1 MAAITLKTE
10 SQIAKMR
17 EAGRLTYLTLKLM
30 GELVRPGITT
40 KELDKAAYEFIR
52 DNGAT
57 PSFLDYNGY
66 PASICTSVNEQVVHG
81 IPGEY
86 ELKDGDIVSID
97 VGAYLNGWHG
107 DAARTFIVGEVSPAV
122 KKLVEVTKECFFEGM
137 KMCVAGNE
145 LSAVSAAIQN
155 HAERAGYGVVHELVG
170 HGIGRRMHE
179 EPEVPNFTDP
189 HFPRVRLHAGMT
201 IAIEPMINMGRA
213 DVRVLRD
220 GWTVIAADRKPSAHY
235 ENTVAIT
242 EAGPVIL
249 TAE

>member
-30 GELVRPGITT
+30 GELVRPGIT
-40 KELDKAAYEFIR
+40 KEELDQAAYEFIR
-52 DNGAT
+52 ENGAK
-57 PSFLDYNGY
+57 PSFLDYTGD
-66 PASICTSVNEQVVHG
+66 PASICASVNEQVVHG

-107 DAARTFIVGEVSPAV
+107 DAARTFIVGEASPAV
-122 KKLVEVTKECFFEGM
+122 KKLVEVTKECFFEGL

-155 HAERAGYGVVHELVG
+155 HAERAGYGVVRELVG

-213 DVRVLRD
+213 DVRMLRD

>member
-1 MAAITLKTE
+1 MTAITLKTE

-155 HAERAGYGVVHELVG
+155 HAERAGYGVVRELVG